1 MHQRAFDSS
10 YTGFTADGAKYLAE
24 NTNVKT
30 IGIDYLSIATY
41 EENSKAHVHLL
52 VVPLTGHIPVIH
64 GQSLPIPHTL
74 SYLSPSSKSG
84 IIMHIDFLMLSGRF
98 TKSTLLIDGS
108 N

>member
-52 VVPLTGHIPVIH
+52 KKVWCM
-64 GQSLPIPHTL
+64 
-74 SYLSPSSKSG
+74 LSP
-84 IIMHIDFLMLSGRF
+84 LSPVLCSLYLAGLPSLSDCFISQAFRQITTVFWTAYHGR
-98 TKSTLLIDGS
+98 
-108 N
+108 